1 MSSTALLTPVATN
14 HGASPVATPTGVEPA
29 VNISDTFRAEWTKL
43 RTLRSTWYTLGGA
56 AIASV
61 VLGALVSLATVSQW
75 DQMTA
80 KQRLTFDPTSTALI
94 GVMFAAVII
103 GSLAVRAITSEYSTG
118 MIRVTFSAIPGR
130 RGVMA
135 AKAAILAAVAF
146 PVALI
151 SNVLAFLA
159 ATQVLSSKHIA
170 SSLSDPGVMQAILF
184 GALAV
189 SLVTVMG
196 LGLGGIIR
204 RTAGATTALSLVIIG
219 GSIFGIALPAGARQY
234 LPSSALESVVS
245 IKSASGLLSPAL
257 GLAVLAGYA
266 VIAFLVA
273 SNLIARRDA

>member
-1 MSSTALLTPVATN
+1 MTATAYVTTAVP
-14 HGASPVATPTGVEPA
+14 SDRA
-29 VNISDTFRAEWTKL
+29 VNMAATVKAEWTKL

-56 AIASV
+56 AIASI

-80 KQRLTFDPTSTALI
+80 KQRLSFDPTSTALI
-94 GVMFAAVII
+94 GVLFASVII
-103 GSLAVRAITSEYSTG
+103 GSLAVRAITSEFSTG

-135 AKAAILAAVAF
+135 AKAAILAVIAF
-146 PVALI
+146 PVALV

-159 ATQVLSSKHIA
+159 ASQVLSTKHIA
-170 SSLSDPGVMQAILF
+170 SSFGDPGVIQAIVF

-189 SLVTVMG
+189 SVIAVIG
-196 LGLGGIIR
+196 LGLGGIIK
-204 RTAGATTALSLVIIG
+204 RTAGATTALSLLIIG

-234 LPSSALESVVS
+234 LPSSALQAVVNV
-245 IKSASGLLSPAL
+245 KSASGLLSPAM
-257 GLAVLAGYA
+257 GLVVLVGYA
-266 VIAFLVA
+266 ALAFAVA

>member
-1 MSSTALLTPVATN
+1 MTASTYVTTPV
-14 HGASPVATPTGVEPA
+14 PTERA
-29 VNISDTFRAEWTKL
+29 VNVTDTFKAEWTKL

-75 DQMTA
+75 DQMTP
-80 KQRLTFDPTSTALI
+80 KERLSFDPTSTALI
-94 GVMFAAVII
+94 GVLFASVIV

-146 PVALI
+146 PVALV
-151 SNVLAFLA
+151 SNVLAFFA
-159 ATQVLSSKHIA
+159 ASEVLSSKHIA
-170 SSLSDPGVMQAILF
+170 SSLGDHGVVQAIVF

-189 SLVTVMG
+189 SVVTVMG
-196 LGLGGIIR
+196 LGLGGILK

-234 LPSSALESVVS
+234 LPSSALEAVVS
-245 IKSASGLLSPAL
+245 VKSASGLLSPAV
-257 GLAVLAGYA
+257 GLAVLAAYA
-266 VIAFLVA
+266 AIAFVVS

>member
-1 MSSTALLTPVATN
+1 MTATTYLT
-14 HGASPVATPTGVEPA
+14 TPIPTDGA
-29 VNISDTFRAEWTKL
+29 VNVIDTFRAEWTKL
-43 RTLRSTWYTLGGA
+43 RTLRSTWFTLGGA
-56 AIASV
+56 AIASI

-94 GVMFAAVII
+94 GVIFASVII

-135 AKAAILAAVAF
+135 AKAAILAAIAF
-146 PVALI
+146 PVALV

-159 ATQVLSSKHIA
+159 ASQVLSSKHIS
-170 SSLSDPGVMQAILF
+170 SSLGSHGVIQAIVF

-189 SLVTVMG
+189 SVITVMG
-196 LGLGGIIR
+196 LGLGGMIK

-234 LPSSALESVVS
+234 LPSSALQAVVS
-245 IKSASGLLSPAL
+245 VKSASGMLSPAI
-257 GLAVLAGYA
+257 GLAVLAIYGA
-266 VIAFLVA
+266 AAFLIA